1 MCFAARPRNLLI
13 APLLILSGCAVQE
26 PPLKSAP
33 LNDRAPVLKAVPVLQ
48 EQEQTVFIPRRL
60 LIPRLDID
68 TKIEAVGKDEKGRI
82 GVPKDSDQVAWYQPG
97 AKAGETGNVIL
108 SGHRDDEVGPA
119 VFYELGSLRPGD
131 EVVVS
136 AGEQLRYVVTDIA
149 RYPVDEVPTGAIF
162 GATVSKRL
170 TLITCDGAYGK
181 EGYEERL
188 IVFARQIE

>member
-1 MCFAARPRNLLI
+1 MCFAARTRNLLV

-26 PPLKSAP
+26 PPLQSVP
-33 LNDRAPVLKAVPVLQ
+33 LDDHAPVLKAVPVVQ
-48 EQEQTVFIPRRL
+48 ERAQTVFVPKRL
-60 LIPRLDID
+60 SIPRLDVD
-68 TKIEAVGKDEKGRI
+68 TKIEVVGKDKKGRI
-82 GVPKDSDQVAWYQPG
+82 GIPKDPDQVAWYQPG

-108 SGHRDDEVGPA
+108 SGHRDDEKGPA
-119 VFYELGSLRPGD
+119 VFYGLGSLRTGD
-131 EVVVS
+131 EVIVS
-136 AGEQLRYVVTDIA
+136 AGEQLRYVVTDIT

-181 EGYEERL
+181 DGYEERL